1 MKKLFACAFA
11 LLTLTACGVAQ
22 GGPFDELA
30 QCMTSKG
37 VKMYGANTCPHCNAQ
52 KKAFKGSFDYID
64 FIECNENPA
73 ACQEAGIEAYPT
85 WEINGEKTTGR
96 KSLSELAE
104 MSGCPLK
111 AEISDDD
118 EDTDDMTE

>member
-11 LLTLTACGVAQ
+11 LMTLAACTAEA
-22 GGPFDELA
+22 GPFDQLA

-37 VKMYGANTCPHCNAQ
+37 VKMYGADTCPHCNAQ
-52 KKAFKGSFDYID
+52 KKSFKGSFNYID
-64 FIECNENPA
+64 YIECNENPA

-85 WEINGEKTTGR
+85 WEIDGEQTTGR

-104 MSGCPLK
+104 MSGCPLA
-111 AEISDDD
+111 AEASP
-118 EDTDDMTE
+118 EEVTE